1 MKSVAKIAAL
11 TRRGM
16 WSYVAIL
23 AFSFSLFVPHF
34 IPVRLQPQTDSNLAA
49 VSQPPRAQHQCACE
63 LNGRVC
69 QCQGDC
75 CGASGPTSTALCQQ
89 LSPLPAPISPS
100 VPPAP
105 MLRDFLQKKHPT
117 TIYVTV
123 LFFLMQMQQ
132 KPLSTWLS
140 CPEPPPPRLHS
151 VAC

>member
-1 MKSVAKIAAL
+1 MKAVTKIAAF

-34 IPVRLQPQTDSNLAA
+34 NPVRLQPQTDSNLAA
-49 VSQPPRAQHQCACE
+49 VSQPPSPQHQCACE

-75 CGASGPTSTALCQQ
+75 CGASGPTTSAYCQQ
-89 LSPLPAPISPS
+89 LSPLATPISPS
-100 VPPAP
+100 VLPAQL
-105 MLRDFLQKKHPT
+105 LRDFLQKKHPT
-117 TIYVTV
+117 TIYFAV

-132 KPLSTWLS
+132 KPPSTWLAS
-140 CPEPPPPRLHS
+140 PEPPPPRLHS